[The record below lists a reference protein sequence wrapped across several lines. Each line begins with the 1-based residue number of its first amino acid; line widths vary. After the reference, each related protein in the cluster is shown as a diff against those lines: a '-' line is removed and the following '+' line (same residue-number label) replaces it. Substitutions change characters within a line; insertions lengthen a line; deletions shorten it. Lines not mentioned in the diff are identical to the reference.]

1 MKKKPV
7 SQAAIDK
14 SEMTMIGHIEE
25 LRKRLLFSL
34 VSLAAGVGISLFFGE
49 KVVTLLTVPI
59 GGLDK
64 LQSIEITENIGVYMR
79 VSLLTGVIIAFPV
92 ILYELL
98 MFVLPG
104 LTRNEKRYVL
114 WTIPLATAFF
124 VGGVAFAFLVM
135 LPAALPFLVNFL
147 GVTTNPR
154 LSNYISFVTN
164 LLFWVGVSFEL
175 PLFVYV
181 IARFGLVTPK
191 MLLHFWRQAIV
202 IIAILAA
209 VITPTVDPVNMGLM
223 MIPLVILYFVSILF
237 AWFASKGRVKKDSEN
252 AIA

>member
-1 MKKKPV
+1 
-7 SQAAIDK
+7 
-14 SEMTMIGHIEE
+14 MTLIGHIEE
-25 LRKRLLFSL
+25 LRKRLLLSLISL
-34 VSLAAGVGISLFFGE
+34 VVGVCVSLFFGE
-49 KVVTLLTVPI
+49 KMVNLLTIPI
-59 GGLDK
+59 GGINK

-79 VSLLTGVIIAFPV
+79 VSLLTGIIIAFPV

-104 LTRNEKRYVL
+104 LTRKEKRSVL
-114 WTIPLATAFF
+114 LSIPLATVFF
-124 VGGVAFAFLVM
+124 VGGVAFAFFVM

-154 LSNYISFVTN
+154 LSNYISFVTD
-164 LLFWVGVSFEL
+164 LLFWVGISFEL

-181 IARFGLVTPK
+181 IARFGVVTPK
-191 MLLHFWRQAIV
+191 MLLQYWRQAIV

-223 MIPLVILYFVSILF
+223 MLPLVFLYFISILF
-237 AWFASKGRVKKDSEN
+237 TWFASKARQQKDS
-252 AIA
+252 AGSTD